1 MKTNKA
7 LGVIADHKNSASF
20 EIVANTFLT
29 SHKAEDDNNHWRFV
43 TNVPQIAQ
51 PFRSNE

>member
-7 LGVIADHKNSASF
+7 LAVVTDYTNCSKF

-29 SHKAEDDNNHWRFV
+29 SHKAEEDINHWRFV
-43 TNVPQIAQ
+43 TNLPQVPVAQ
-51 PFRSNE
+51 RIE